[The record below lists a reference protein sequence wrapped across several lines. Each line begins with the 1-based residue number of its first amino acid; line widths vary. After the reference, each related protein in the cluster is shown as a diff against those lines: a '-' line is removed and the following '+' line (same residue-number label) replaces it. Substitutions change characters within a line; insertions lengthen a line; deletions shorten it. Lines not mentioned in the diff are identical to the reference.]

1 MSELPAI
8 ALIEFSSIAAGTF
21 AADAMV
27 KEASVQIL
35 RIGTIQPGR
44 FLVLIGGMTAEVG
57 LAYHAGIRT
66 GTPQV
71 LDDVFLPDAHS
82 DVVKGIGGGRL
93 AKASDAVLT
102 LETSTSTAIVRAA
115 DAVAKGAM
123 VTLMELR
130 LGDGLGG
137 KGFARFV
144 GLRSDAEAASQIARE
159 TLARRDVQL
168 CASIVSRIDE
178 ALADRLADSSRFDGS
193 SS

>member
-44 FLVLIGGMTAEVG
+44 FLVLIGGMTAEVE
-57 LAYHAGIRT
+57 LAYKAGIRA

-82 DVVKGIGGGRL
+82 DVVKGIDGKQL
-93 AKASDAVLT
+93 AKASDAMLT
-102 LETSTSTAIVRAA
+102 LETSTSTAIIRAA
-115 DAVAKGAM
+115 DAMAKGAL
-123 VTLMELR
+123 VSLMELR

-144 GLRSDAEAASQIARE
+144 GSRSDSEAALQIASE
-159 TLARRDVQL
+159 ALAGRDVQL
-168 CASIVSRIDE
+168 CESIVSRIDE
-178 ALADRLADSSRFDGS
+178 ALAERLADSSRFDGS
-193 SS
+193 SK